1 VPAGG
6 GPRPG
11 EQVSSVCGSVV
22 DHRGSQGEHCLVI
35 EGGRVAGYAER
46 PRGHAVL
53 DLRGTGLVVAPGI
66 VDMHVHLRGLR
77 LSYKEDERTGTLE
90 AAAGGVVLV
99 VDMPN
104 TVPRLSEPRALAAKL
119 SALAQRSLVD
129 YGVYAGIPADPQVV
143 EALARAPIAGF
154 KVYPSDYKW
163 EDSIAA
169 ASRHSRLVVVHP
181 ELPEAEAPVAVEDPA
196 GRAEARGCHLEA
208 AAPGL
213 LAPLL
218 DGGAA
223 RHVTHASCASTVK
236 EARAHEY
243 TVDVAPHHLI
253 YEARPR
259 GPPCES
265 RVNPPLRR
273 APEPGLL
280 LRLTVEGAV
289 DALASDHAP
298 HARWEKSE
306 PLSCMPGYP
315 WLGLWPW
322 AANALLHAALG
333 LEGLLELASAGP
345 ARVLGVYGD
354 YGLVDVGA
362 RASLIVVDPG
372 ARWRHT
378 GFRYARHGLPT
389 HFMLPAR
396 GLVHYT
402 LVGGRLAY
410 SLDRGPAG
418 GALGSNAFPRP
429 P

>member
-1 VPAGG
+1 VAPA

-11 EQVSSVCGSVV
+11 EALSSVCGPVV
-22 DHRGSQGEHCLVI
+22 DHRGPQGEQCLVVD
-35 EGGRVAGYAER
+35 GGRVAGYAER
-46 PRGHAVL
+46 PRGQRVL
-53 DLRGTGLVVAPGI
+53 DVRGTGLVVAPGI

-104 TVPRLSEPRALAAKL
+104 TVPRLSDPAALAAKL
-119 SALAQRSLVD
+119 EALAEHSLVD
-129 YGVYAGIPADPQVV
+129 YGVYAGMPREPHRVQ
-143 EALARAPIAGF
+143 ALARAPVAGF
-154 KVYPSDYKW
+154 KVYPEDYTL
-163 EDSIAA
+163 EESIAA
-169 ASRHSRLVVVHP
+169 AARSSKLLVVHP
-181 ELPEAEAPVAVEDPA
+181 ELPEAEAPVSVEDPA
-196 GRAEARGCHLEA
+196 GRAEARGCHWEA

-218 DGGAA
+218 DGA
-223 RHVTHASCASTVK
+223 RAHVTHASCASTVG
-236 EARAHEY
+236 EARAHGY
-243 TVDVAPHHLI
+243 TVDVAPHHLL

-273 APEPGLL
+273 APEPSLL
-280 LRLTVEGAV
+280 LRLLVEGAV

-306 PLSCMPGYP
+306 PLSCLPGYP

-322 AANALLHAALG
+322 ALNALLHAALG

-362 RASLIVVDPG
+362 RASLIVFDPG
-372 ARWRHT
+372 ARWRHV
-378 GFRYARHGLPT
+378 GFRYARHGLPA

-410 SLDRGPAG
+410 SLQRGPAS
-418 GALGSNAFPRP
+418 GALGSNAFRQP